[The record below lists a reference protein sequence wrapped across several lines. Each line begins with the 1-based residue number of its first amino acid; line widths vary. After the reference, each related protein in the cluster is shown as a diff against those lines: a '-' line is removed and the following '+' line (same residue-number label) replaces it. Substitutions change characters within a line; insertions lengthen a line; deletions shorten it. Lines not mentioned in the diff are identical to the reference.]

1 MVFLHGGGY
10 QTGSG
15 AQPVTDGSVLAA
27 TTNSIIVTVN
37 YRLGLLGMLA
47 HPAFL
52 EETGTFGNYNIMDQI
67 QALRWVQENIG
78 FVLIRKC
85 GPKIVRGH
93 PEFFLTCNWGTPQV
107 LRW

>member
-52 EETGTFGNYNIMDQI
+52 EETGTFGNYNIMDQV

-78 FVLIRKC
+78 FVLILFSPS
-85 GPKIVRGH
+85 GPKLVRT
-93 PEFFLTCNWGTPQV
+93 F
-107 LRW
+107 